1 MSYFEDVYLKRMNR
15 EGVTQQERVKTRK
28 EKEFDMLFL
37 KKTEYQAN
45 IYQINEEES
54 NVICSLQPNKWNE
67 SQLISN
73 LLISTMA
80 APLKTGDILKV
91 FQKVKEVEYDKI
103 WLVIFCEENI
113 TKGYQSYKVICL
125 DSEINITNEYGD
137 TIYSVPV
144 KFVNASAALVKDYFS
159 FTQVTNGYREPQREI
174 RCITRDFDFLK
185 KDIYFEYKEKGFEIS
200 GIDDISINNVAYISL
215 SEKLVSEPEPRSSAH
230 IPVDD
235 DTNFFL
241 INK

>member
-1 MSYFEDVYLKRMNR
+1 MSYFEDVYLKRMNK

-54 NVICSLQPNKWNE
+54 DVICSIQPNKWNE

-80 APLKTGDILKV
+80 APLKTGDILRI
-91 FQKVKEVEYDKI
+91 FQKIKEVEYDKI

-137 TIYSVPV
+137 TMYSIPV
-144 KFVNASAALVKDYFS
+144 KMVSASGSLVKDYFS
-159 FTQVTNGYREPQREI
+159 FTTRNSTNSDNI
-174 RCITRDFDFLK
+174 K
-185 KDIYFEYKEKGFEIS
+185 KAVIKNYALAGNLFIKHLLGIGENKIIS
-200 GIDDISINNVAYISL
+200 DYELTKA
-215 SEKLVSEPEPRSSAH
+215 
-230 IPVDD
+230 
-235 DTNFFL
+235 
-241 INK
+241 